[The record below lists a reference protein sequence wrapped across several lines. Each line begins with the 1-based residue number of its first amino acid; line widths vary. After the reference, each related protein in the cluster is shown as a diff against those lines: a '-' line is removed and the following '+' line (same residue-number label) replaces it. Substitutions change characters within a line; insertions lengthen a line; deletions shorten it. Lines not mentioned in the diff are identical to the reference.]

1 MAKPTGLCPYCQRTF
16 ELRKDG
22 KLRQHSRD
30 YPEMRGARYICEG
43 TGMQFKK
50 RRKRRT
56 RQQVIAD
63 MMKGVVRAHP
73 HDGEYLGW
81 VKG

>member
-16 ELRKDG
+16 ELRRDG

-43 TGMQFKK
+43 TGMQFGKPK

-56 RQQVIAD
+56 RQEVIAD
-63 MMKGVVRAHP
+63 MMKGVVLASP
-73 HDGEYLGW
+73 TDAP
-81 VKG
+81 